1 MVTTSVTFEAW
12 SNKKRY
18 GVIRRAGDERA
29 VICLKQNSGHGNEP
43 SIDGLPDC
51 LILFGINR
59 YRTESSLDATGLLS
73 TGVGFATP
81 CSSRCRQFLYS
92 EFFFPNYIP
101 YHIVPHLY
109 LFPSPPHITLLSVA
123 GAILS
128 GYGVLI
134 LGAVIKSKI
143 GGSAPEPEPAAPAAA
158 PAAASGDLP
167 SIDSP
172 EFEKFIES
180 ADDAAIMKW
189 VESASD

>member
-1 MVTTSVTFEAW
+1 MIFHTTSSLTLNCFFC
-12 SNKKRY
+12 SPY
-18 GVIRRAGDERA
+18 I
-29 VICLKQNSGHGNEP
+29 
-43 SIDGLPDC
+43 SI
-51 LILFGINR
+51 
-59 YRTESSLDATGLLS
+59 
-73 TGVGFATP
+73 
-81 CSSRCRQFLYS
+81 
-92 EFFFPNYIP
+92 
-101 YHIVPHLY
+101 
-109 LFPSPPHITLLSVA
+109 LSVA

-143 GGSAPEPEPAAPAAA
+143 GGSAPEPEPAAPATV

>member
-1 MVTTSVTFEAW
+1 MNSHITTSLTF
-12 SNKKRY
+12 
-18 GVIRRAGDERA
+18 
-29 VICLKQNSGHGNEP
+29 
-43 SIDGLPDC
+43 DC
-51 LILFGINR
+51 
-59 YRTESSLDATGLLS
+59 
-73 TGVGFATP
+73 
-81 CSSRCRQFLYS
+81 
-92 EFFFPNYIP
+92 FFHPI
-101 YHIVPHLY
+101 I
-109 LFPSPPHITLLSVA
+109 SVA

-158 PAAASGDLP
+158 PAASSGDLP

>member
-1 MVTTSVTFEAW
+1 MLLGFYLLALDLQLLVPGVAVLFFPEDFSFRMTSHIT
-12 SNKKRY
+12 
-18 GVIRRAGDERA
+18 
-29 VICLKQNSGHGNEP
+29 
-43 SIDGLPDC
+43 
-51 LILFGINR
+51 
-59 YRTESSLDATGLLS
+59 SSLTFICFVHS
-73 TGVGFATP
+73 P
-81 CSSRCRQFLYS
+81 R
-92 EFFFPNYIP
+92 IP
-101 YHIVPHLY
+101 IR
-109 LFPSPPHITLLSVA
+109 SVA

>member
-1 MVTTSVTFEAW
+1 M
-12 SNKKRY
+12 
-18 GVIRRAGDERA
+18 
-29 VICLKQNSGHGNEP
+29 
-43 SIDGLPDC
+43 
-51 LILFGINR
+51 
-59 YRTESSLDATGLLS
+59 LL
-73 TGVGFATP
+73 GFHRLAMDM
-81 CSSRCRQFLYS
+81 QLLG
-92 EFFFPNYIP
+92 FFPQEFSFSNEFP
-101 YHIVPHLY
+101 YHKQAHISHR
-109 LFPSPPHITLLSVA
+109 PSPLIVFSSYYVVSVA

>member
-1 MVTTSVTFEAW
+1 MF
-12 SNKKRY
+12 
-18 GVIRRAGDERA
+18 
-29 VICLKQNSGHGNEP
+29 L
-43 SIDGLPDC
+43 
-51 LILFGINR
+51 
-59 YRTESSLDATGLLS
+59 SSHNL
-73 TGVGFATP
+73 V
-81 CSSRCRQFLYS
+81 
-92 EFFFPNYIP
+92 
-101 YHIVPHLY
+101 
-109 LFPSPPHITLLSVA
+109 SVA

-143 GGSAPEPEPAAPAAA
+143 GGKAPEPEPAAPAAA

>member
-1 MVTTSVTFEAW
+1 MF
-12 SNKKRY
+12 
-18 GVIRRAGDERA
+18 
-29 VICLKQNSGHGNEP
+29 L
-43 SIDGLPDC
+43 
-51 LILFGINR
+51 
-59 YRTESSLDATGLLS
+59 SSHNL
-73 TGVGFATP
+73 V
-81 CSSRCRQFLYS
+81 
-92 EFFFPNYIP
+92 
-101 YHIVPHLY
+101 
-109 LFPSPPHITLLSVA
+109 SVA

-158 PAAASGDLP
+158 PAASSGDLP

>member
-1 MVTTSVTFEAW
+1 MF
-12 SNKKRY
+12 
-18 GVIRRAGDERA
+18 
-29 VICLKQNSGHGNEP
+29 
-43 SIDGLPDC
+43 
-51 LILFGINR
+51 
-59 YRTESSLDATGLLS
+59 SS
-73 TGVGFATP
+73 
-81 CSSRCRQFLYS
+81 
-92 EFFFPNYIP
+92 
-101 YHIVPHLY
+101 PH
-109 LFPSPPHITLLSVA
+109 PSPPSFCHSFSLNPLQTVA

-167 SIDSP
+167 SVDSP